1 MRRAL
6 LWVIAVLA
14 LPVSLWAGIYGILA
28 GRVTDKEGKPIPGAT
43 IRIEGTTLGG
53 FARQDGRFSIVNIPA
68 GTYTVVVRAVG
79 YREVRLQVRISA
91 DQTTEIAVQLESEA
105 VRVQEVTVEARA
117 PLVEKYAI
125 GTLRNVSSEEMRSIP
140 RQTVQQVAL
149 LTPGVLAAGNGF
161 IVRGSRAIETQIRL
175 DGLDIADQFVGAFG
189 NGGFRYFPTVTNLA
203 VEEVQVLTG
212 SFAAEYGNALGG
224 VVNTVTKT
232 GRTDRYEA
240 TLRFYT
246 DNVGFLYGKA
256 NNGLRRLPR
265 EEYNY
270 ELAFGGPIPL
280 LEGSTFYL
288 SAQYLTNNF
297 RNAGL
302 DVKDPW
308 GNSWGQLP
316 QDRTWM
322 RSMSARLKFALTKDI
337 SLLLG
342 GMFGL
347 TDYERPSIGWMYARD
362 EGIVDGV
369 SNGVQEYFA
378 KRAVIDQYVANA
390 LARITHTLSQTTY
403 YELTFSSTWNVNEV
417 SRRYLAY
424 EPGVGWKRGNFDRPD
439 FFRGFDL
446 WYPQDDYVV
455 EGGALVSKAR
465 RGGVGD
471 KVIDHYTL
479 LTGQT
484 ISEDGY
490 VVSVR
495 PIRNPLTGYIE
506 GGSNATSA
514 RNPYGLQGFFN
525 GAGNE
530 RAFEFRKS
538 HYFQLDGY
546 ITSRVEAGSVVHL
559 LKAGFEARFLTLR
572 RHYNSLPWDGNAF
585 FDVYT
590 DEWGGNIYAEN
601 QQVWDLTSK
610 PYKPYTVAAYVQDQ
624 FTYRGMILNLG
635 VRLDYFNP
643 NAKYRTESQRFIP
656 IQEQAFFA
664 PAEAKLLLSPRIS
677 VNYPIT
683 ERSTLSVAY
692 GIFQQMPQPNFL
704 YDALNT
710 FRLRGNQI
718 LGNPN
723 LGTQRSNQYQ
733 VSYAHALTEDFAV
746 DVTAYYKDI
755 YNQVGLRYVPT
766 LPDPYSEYTVAEYGN
781 VRGVEL
787 RLRRRPVDNFG
798 FDINYTLS
806 YARGTASGPTTQYWQ
821 TILAGE
827 DPYTG
832 TKTFPLTE
840 YFLDY
845 DRRHVINATLTFFLR
860 KGEGPSIGGLRILE
874 NTTLNLTG
882 VFATG
887 TPYTRR
893 DRQGNQVGEYNGAR
907 QPSDWSVDM
916 RLQRAIPL
924 ADLFGEGFKN
934 ATLELYVDFFNLL
947 NATHPVAVYERTGSP
962 DYDGENLNRSIGDFS
977 AVNWYEQAD
986 PNRPETLTPG
996 QYDSFGRRLYSRDAD
1011 LNRDGVVTQEE
1022 KYQSYLRWVRDTI
1035 ARQVNYRLPRSVNVG
1050 FLLRF

>member
-6 LWVIAVLA
+6 VYSAILVAFSTWV
-14 LPVSLWAGIYGILA
+14 WAGIYGILA

-43 IRIEGTTLGG
+43 VRIEGTTLGG
-53 FARQDGRFSIVNIPA
+53 FARADGRFSIVNIPA

-91 DQTTEIAVQLESEA
+91 DQTTDIAVQLEPEA
-105 VRVQEVTVEARA
+105 VRVQEVTVEAKA

-125 GTLRNVSSEEMRSIP
+125 GTLRNISSEELRNIP

-189 NGGFRYFPTVTNLA
+189 NGGFRYFPTVSNLA

-212 SFAAEYGNALGG
+212 NFAAEYGNALGG

-246 DNVGFLYGKA
+246 DDVGFLYGKA
-256 NNGLRRLPR
+256 RNGLRRLPR
-265 EEYNY
+265 KEYNY

-280 LEGSTFYL
+280 LSGSTFYVT
-288 SAQYLTNNF
+288 AQYLTNRH

-302 DVKDPW
+302 EVRDPW

-322 RSMSARLKFALTKDI
+322 RSLSARLKFAVTKDVN
-337 SLLLG
+337 LLLG

-347 TDYERPSIGWMYARD
+347 TDYERPSIEWMYAQD

-369 SNGVQEYFA
+369 SNGVPTYLA
-378 KRAVIDQYVANA
+378 KRAVIDQFVGNV

-403 YELTFSSTWNVNEV
+403 YELTVSNTWNVNEV

-424 EPGVGWKRGNFDRPD
+424 EPGRGWVKGYFDRPH
-439 FFRGFDL
+439 FFKGFDL
-446 WYPQDDYVV
+446 WYPQDEYVI
-455 EGGALVSKAR
+455 EGNQLLRKEL

-471 KVIDHYTL
+471 KVIDHYSL

-484 ISEDGY
+484 VSEDGY
-490 VVSVR
+490 LITVR
-495 PIRNPLTGYIE
+495 PIRHPWTGYVE
-506 GGSNATSA
+506 GGSNATST
-514 RNPYGLQGFFN
+514 RNPYGLQGFFA

-530 RAFEFRKS
+530 RAFEFRYS
-538 HYFQLDGY
+538 QYFQVDGY
-546 ITSRVEAGSVVHL
+546 VTSRVEVGDIVHL
-559 LKAGFEARFLTLR
+559 LKAGFETRFLRLHY
-572 RHYNSLPWDGNAF
+572 HYNSLPWDGNAF

-590 DEWGGNIYAEN
+590 DRWGGNIYAEN
-601 QQVWDLTSK
+601 QQVWQLTSK
-610 PYKPYTVAAYVQDQ
+610 PYKPYTIAAYVQDQ
-624 FTYRGMILNLG
+624 FAYRGMILNLG
-635 VRLDYFNP
+635 LRFDYFQP

-656 IQEQAFFA
+656 IQEQAYFA
-664 PAEAKLLLSPRIS
+664 PATAKFLLSPRVSI
-677 VNYPIT
+677 NYPIT
-683 ERSTLSVAY
+683 ERSAFSVAY
-692 GIFQQMPQPNFL
+692 GIFQQMPQPRFL

-733 VSYAHALTEDFAV
+733 VSYAHSVTEDFAV
-746 DVTAYYKDI
+746 DVTAFYKDI

-781 VRGVEL
+781 VRGFEL
-787 RLRRRPVDNFG
+787 RLRRRPVGNFA
-798 FDINYTLS
+798 FDLNYTLS

-845 DRRHVINATLTFFLR
+845 DRRHVVNFSLSFFLR
-860 KGEGPSIGGLRILE
+860 EGEGPSIAGLRLLE

-882 VFATG
+882 FFMTG
-887 TPYTRR
+887 TPYTQR
-893 DRQGNQVGEYNGAR
+893 DRQGNQIGEYNGAR

-924 ADLFGEGFKN
+924 HTVLGEAFKR
-934 ATLELYVDFFNLL
+934 ATLELYIDVFNLL
-947 NATHPVAVYERTGSP
+947 NNTKPVEVYERTGSP
-962 DYDGENLNRSIGDFS
+962 DYDGVDLNRQIGDFS
-977 AVNWYEQAD
+977 IVNWYRDPD
-986 PNRPETLTPG
+986 PNRPETLSPA
-996 QYDSFGRRLYSRDAD
+996 QYDSYGRRLYSPDAD
-1011 LNRDGVVTQEE
+1011 FNRDGIVTQEE
-1022 KYQSYLRWVRDTI
+1022 KYQGYLRWVRDTI
-1035 ARQVNYRLPRSVNVG
+1035 ARQLNYRLPRSINLG
-1050 FLLRF
+1050 FMLRF

>member
-1 MRRAL
+1 MRRVVVLSAIVL
-6 LWVIAVLA
+6 AVLSATA
-14 LPVSLWAGIYGILA
+14 LAGIYGILA
-28 GRVTDKEGKPIPGAT
+28 GRITDKEGKPIPGAT

-53 FARQDGRFSIVNIPA
+53 FARPDGRFSIVNVPA
-68 GTYTVVVRAVG
+68 GTYTVLVRAVG
-79 YREVRLQVRISA
+79 YREARVQVKISA
-91 DQTTEIAVQLESEA
+91 DQTTEIVVQLEAEA
-105 VRVQEVTVEARA
+105 VRVQEVTVEAKA

-125 GTLRNVSSEEMRSIP
+125 GTLRNVSSEEIRNIP

-212 SFAAEYGNALGG
+212 NFAAEYGNALGG

-240 TLRFYT
+240 TFRFYT
-246 DNVGFLYGKA
+246 DNVSFLYGKA
-256 NNGLRRLPR
+256 GNGLQRLPR
-265 EEYNY
+265 REYNY
-270 ELAFGGPIPL
+270 ELALGGPLPL
-280 LEGSTFYL
+280 LSGSTFYL
-288 SAQYLTNNF
+288 SAQYLTNTH

-302 DVKDPW
+302 EVFDPW
-308 GNSWGQLP
+308 GNNLGQLP

-322 RSMSARLKFALTKDI
+322 RSMSARLKFALTKDF
-337 SLLLG
+337 SFLLG

-347 TDYERPSIGWMYARD
+347 TDYERPSLEWMYARD
-362 EGIVDGV
+362 EGVVNGIP
-369 SNGVQEYFA
+369 NGVQEYYA
-378 KRAVIDQYVANA
+378 KRAVIDQFVGNV
-390 LARITHTLSQTTY
+390 LARITHTLTQSTY

-424 EPGVGWKRGNFDRPD
+424 EPGRGWVKGNFDRPD
-439 FFRGFDL
+439 FFKGFDL
-446 WYPQDDYVV
+446 WYPQDDYVI
-455 EGGALVSKAR
+455 EGNQLLSKSL

-471 KVIDHYTL
+471 KIIDHYSL
-479 LTGQT
+479 LTGVT

-490 VVSVR
+490 VIGVR
-495 PIRNPLTGYIE
+495 PIRHPWTGYVE
-506 GGSNATSA
+506 GGVNSTST
-514 RNPYGLQGFFN
+514 RNPYGLQGFFAA
-525 GAGNE
+525 AGNE
-530 RAFEFRKS
+530 RAFEFRYS
-538 HYFQLDGY
+538 QYFQLDGY
-546 ITSRVEAGSVVHL
+546 ITSRIEAGDIVHL
-559 LKAGFEARFLTLR
+559 VKGGFEARFLTLHH
-572 RHYNSLPWDGNAF
+572 HYNSLPWDGNAF

-590 DEWGGNIYAEN
+590 NRWGGNIYAEN
-601 QQVWDLTSK
+601 PQVWQLTSK
-610 PYKPYTVAAYVQDQ
+610 PYKPYTVAAYIQDQ
-624 FTYRGMILNLG
+624 FAYRGIILNLG
-635 VRLDYFNP
+635 LRFDYFQP

-656 IQEQAFFA
+656 IQDQQYFA
-664 PAEAKLLLSPRIS
+664 PATAKFLLSPRVSI
-677 VNYPIT
+677 NYPIT
-683 ERSTLSVAY
+683 ERSTFSVAY
-692 GIFQQMPQPNFL
+692 GTFQQVPQPSFL

-723 LGTQRSNQYQ
+723 LSAQRSNQYQ

-746 DVTAYYKDI
+746 DVTAFYKDI

-781 VRGVEL
+781 VRGLEL
-787 RLRRRPVDNFG
+787 RLRRRPLGNFG

-806 YARGTASGPTTQYWQ
+806 YARGTASGPTTQYQQ

-832 TKTFPLTE
+832 VKTFPLTE

-845 DRRHVINATLTFFLR
+845 DRRHVVNFSLSFFLNE
-860 KGEGPSIGGLRILE
+860 GEGPAIAGVRPLE

-882 VFATG
+882 LFQTG
-887 TPYTRR
+887 TPYTKR

-916 RLQRAIPL
+916 RLQRAFSL
-924 ADLFGEGFKN
+924 GVLGEAFKN
-934 ATLELYVDFFNLL
+934 VKLELYLDVFNLF
-947 NATHPVAVYERTGSP
+947 NNTKPVAVYERTGSP
-962 DYDGENLNRSIGDFS
+962 DYDGVDLNRQIGDFS
-977 AVNWYEQAD
+977 ATNWYRDAD
-986 PNRPETLTPG
+986 PNRPETLSPA
-996 QYDSFGRRLYSRDAD
+996 QYDSYGRRLYTADAD
-1011 LNRDGVVTQEE
+1011 FNRDGVVTQEE
-1022 KYQSYLRWVRDTI
+1022 KYRGYLRWVQDTLN
-1035 ARQVNYRLPRSVNVG
+1035 RRVNYRLPRSVNLG